1 MRVRD
6 GAVDKEEE
14 KKREPGAVFPNKTI
28 VPKAKKKRPRP
39 TESVAIVVIFFS
51 ICFFF
56 CFSTKPKMQSEA
68 IASRWGDAK
77 KAPDQNIKTIE
88 KKKSGQAPLRRWRCE
103 NGAKS
108 LKKKTELNQ
117 CLFTSW

>member
-14 KKREPGAVFPNKTI
+14 KKKREPGAVFPNKTI

-56 CFSTKPKMQSEA
+56 AIQRNRKCNPK
-68 IASRWGDAK
+68 RLPVVGVTLK
-77 KAPDQNIKTIE
+77 RRRIKTS
-88 KKKSGQAPLRRWRCE
+88 KP
-103 NGAKS
+103 
-108 LKKKTELNQ
+108 LKKKNRARPHCGGDAAKTARNR
-117 CLFTSW
+117 

>member
-39 TESVAIVVIFFS
+39 TESVAIVVIFFLS
-51 ICFFF
+51 VFFLLF
-56 CFSTKPKMQSEA
+56 NETENAIRSDCQSL
-68 IASRWGDAK
+68 G
-77 KAPDQNIKTIE
+77 
-88 KKKSGQAPLRRWRCE
+88 
-103 NGAKS
+103 
-108 LKKKTELNQ
+108 
-117 CLFTSW
+117 

>member
-1 MRVRD
+1 MRARD

-14 KKREPGAVFPNKTI
+14 KKKREPGAVFPNKTI

-56 CFSTKPKMQSEA
+56 LLFNETENAIRSDCQSL
-68 IASRWGDAK
+68 G
-77 KAPDQNIKTIE
+77 
-88 KKKSGQAPLRRWRCE
+88 
-103 NGAKS
+103 
-108 LKKKTELNQ
+108 
-117 CLFTSW
+117 